1 MTAPTPEE
9 MARAQSA
16 TDADALS
23 RFLRGPVE
31 GAPPVEALA
40 STAAHKTSSVM
51 PPSDDPA
58 NVRRRRWGT
67 AAAIESSPSQR
78 ERRQQQQEPTGGASW
93 WQKTSW
99 FAGANADVA
108 PVLADPTG
116 ADGGTPS
123 HGGIVAGAV
132 QNRFTGPG
140 QREPHAPVT
149 PQSVRLWQNA
159 AAVEDPGECHGGHN
173 ASNAGGAYRPVGGAM
188 AHSRLSLQPRR
199 VRGPTCADDFERD
212 AQSEATGVE
221 EGRHARD
228 GRDRKRYEY
237 DWSRGVW
244 AVEGSGA
251 VVVGARLAHDGANGA
266 DGDDADADDDEDVVK
281 TEEVSEETLRI
292 MEHTRGL
299 RLDRFADAHDAA
311 TRKAKAKAEAKAG
324 ARADKAELKRAA
336 SAVPLAPRDGTLR
349 HPSTAP
355 PPPGG
360 GEGDYAFHH
369 ETVRDDEEQW
379 RMLRL
384 RTGETVYFGAPDTL
398 PETVAAW
405 LDGTKPWPEIRA
417 MELSIAARRA
427 LSVPPGAPGPV
438 VCEALAEAAKAELR
452 KVAEEDAAAAAEE
465 EASKDGGVTG
475 VTYKG
480 GAAVKL
486 APGSTAT
493 PQQANIIERLV
504 NATGASARASEDAV
518 AYGRNGRNDWSLE
531 TLERALGDGDD
542 RHDRYDRYDGDG
554 VAATRTMST
563 DRMVPVV
570 DACKEWGAGVRSSA
584 VVEAMTPRD
593 FFEGLAEPAR
603 VFGPDA
609 AYRIDGWPS
618 DAELRRRA
626 PRHRARAI
634 AALPFQEYTNPVDGP
649 MNLRTAQSS
658 ARSDGSGSVRTRIGC
673 GRREEV
679 GGAGD
684 AVSQRLRTSS
694 VDTAEVLYV
703 AANASDAAEGRD
715 GSYLPDGGSYLPGG
729 SCSDGVGTGD
739 ESPGA
744 VWHVFRRE
752 HEGHIARYLSENL
765 PVLAHPPDG
774 DRRNHHHRP
783 AGAETDDS
791 ANERALAARLP
802 LHDGRCFLSSN
813 EIDELGRESGGA
825 VKPWVIRQARFEAVM
840 VPAGCARQTRNLAG
854 CVSLAVDFAAPESAL
869 AALRVGE
876 AMREL
881 PVKHAER
888 TREGVQVHAR
898 TTVLH
903 AAHAAVTRLEAGDEA
918 AVTRR

>member
-58 NVRRRRWGT
+58 NVQRRRWGT
-67 AAAIESSPSQR
+67 AAAIESSPRQ
-78 ERRQQQQEPTGGASW
+78 QQQQEPTGGASW

-173 ASNAGGAYRPVGGAM
+173 ASNGGAYRPVGGAM

-199 VRGPTCADDFERD
+199 VRGPTCADDFERVHSE
-212 AQSEATGVE
+212 SEATAP
-221 EGRHARD
+221 EGHRHARD
-228 GRDRKRYEY
+228 RRDRRRYEY

-244 AVEGSGA
+244 AVEGSGD
-251 VVVGARLAHDGANGA
+251 VVVGARLDPGSPPQSA
-266 DGDDADADDDEDVVK
+266 DGDEDEGLGDPPSDEDVVVA
-281 TEEVSEETLRI
+281 EEVSEETLRI
-292 MEHTRGL
+292 METTRGL

-311 TRKAKAKAEAKAG
+311 TRRAAERRRQLANAKKG
-324 ARADKAELKRAA
+324 TAELKRVA

-355 PPPGG
+355 PPPG

-438 VCEALAEAAKAELR
+438 VSEALAEAAKAELR
-452 KVAEEDAAAAAEE
+452 KVAEEDAAAAAAAEE

-475 VTYKG
+475 VTSKG
-480 GAAVKL
+480 NAAVKL

-493 PQQANIIERLV
+493 PQQANIIEQLV
-504 NATGASARASEDAV
+504 NATGASARALEDAAAAGGENNAGGRSIQADKETEALKTRLREAIKEKHDV
-518 AYGRNGRNDWSLE
+518 AVRARE
-531 TLERALGDGDD
+531 ATERVAVLERAL
-542 RHDRYDRYDGDG
+542 RAAG
-554 VAATRTMST
+554 VA
-563 DRMVPVV
+563 VP
-570 DACKEWGAGVRSSA
+570 
-584 VVEAMTPRD
+584 
-593 FFEGLAEPAR
+593 
-603 VFGPDA
+603 
-609 AYRIDGWPS
+609 
-618 DAELRRRA
+618 
-626 PRHRARAI
+626 
-634 AALPFQEYTNPVDGP
+634 
-649 MNLRTAQSS
+649 
-658 ARSDGSGSVRTRIGC
+658 
-673 GRREEV
+673 
-679 GGAGD
+679 
-684 AVSQRLRTSS
+684 
-694 VDTAEVLYV
+694 
-703 AANASDAAEGRD
+703 
-715 GSYLPDGGSYLPGG
+715 
-729 SCSDGVGTGD
+729 
-739 ESPGA
+739 
-744 VWHVFRRE
+744 
-752 HEGHIARYLSENL
+752 
-765 PVLAHPPDG
+765 
-774 DRRNHHHRP
+774 
-783 AGAETDDS
+783 
-791 ANERALAARLP
+791 
-802 LHDGRCFLSSN
+802 
-813 EIDELGRESGGA
+813 
-825 VKPWVIRQARFEAVM
+825 
-840 VPAGCARQTRNLAG
+840 
-854 CVSLAVDFAAPESAL
+854 
-869 AALRVGE
+869 
-876 AMREL
+876 
-881 PVKHAER
+881 
-888 TREGVQVHAR
+888 
-898 TTVLH
+898 
-903 AAHAAVTRLEAGDEA
+903 
-918 AVTRR
+918 

>member
-67 AAAIESSPSQR
+67 AAAIESSPRQQ
-78 ERRQQQQEPTGGASW
+78 ERQQQRQEPTGGASW

-108 PVLADPTG
+108 PVLADPRG

-212 AQSEATGVE
+212 AEPE
-221 EGRHARD
+221 EGHHARD
-228 GRDRKRYEY
+228 RRDRKRYEY

-244 AVEGSGA
+244 AVEGSGD
-251 VVVGARLAHDGANGA
+251 VVVGARLAPGSPSPPPA
-266 DGDDADADDDEDVVK
+266 DGDDADDDEDVVVA
-281 TEEVSEETLRI
+281 EEVSEETLRI
-292 MEHTRGL
+292 METTRGL

-311 TRKAKAKAEAKAG
+311 TRRAAERRAAAKAEKVQ
-324 ARADKAELKRAA
+324 ARAERPAELKRAA

-349 HPSTAP
+349 HPSTAATP
-355 PPPGG
+355 PPGGGGGG

-405 LDGTKPWPEIRA
+405 LDGTKPWPEIRT

-427 LSVPPGAPGPV
+427 MSVPPGAPGPV

-452 KVAEEDAAAAAEE
+452 KVAKEDAAAAAAAEE

-475 VTYKG
+475 VTSKG
-480 GAAVKL
+480 RAAVKL

-493 PQQANIIERLV
+493 PQQANIIEQLV
-504 NATGASARASEDAV
+504 NATGASARALEHAAAAGGESVGGGGADKETEALKTRLREAIREKHDVAV
-518 AYGRNGRNDWSLE
+518 RAREATERVAV
-531 TLERALGDGDD
+531 LERAL
-542 RHDRYDRYDGDG
+542 RAAG
-554 VAATRTMST
+554 VA
-563 DRMVPVV
+563 VP
-570 DACKEWGAGVRSSA
+570 
-584 VVEAMTPRD
+584 
-593 FFEGLAEPAR
+593 
-603 VFGPDA
+603 
-609 AYRIDGWPS
+609 
-618 DAELRRRA
+618 
-626 PRHRARAI
+626 
-634 AALPFQEYTNPVDGP
+634 
-649 MNLRTAQSS
+649 
-658 ARSDGSGSVRTRIGC
+658 
-673 GRREEV
+673 
-679 GGAGD
+679 
-684 AVSQRLRTSS
+684 
-694 VDTAEVLYV
+694 
-703 AANASDAAEGRD
+703 
-715 GSYLPDGGSYLPGG
+715 
-729 SCSDGVGTGD
+729 
-739 ESPGA
+739 
-744 VWHVFRRE
+744 
-752 HEGHIARYLSENL
+752 
-765 PVLAHPPDG
+765 
-774 DRRNHHHRP
+774 
-783 AGAETDDS
+783 
-791 ANERALAARLP
+791 
-802 LHDGRCFLSSN
+802 
-813 EIDELGRESGGA
+813 
-825 VKPWVIRQARFEAVM
+825 
-840 VPAGCARQTRNLAG
+840 
-854 CVSLAVDFAAPESAL
+854 
-869 AALRVGE
+869 
-876 AMREL
+876 
-881 PVKHAER
+881 
-888 TREGVQVHAR
+888 
-898 TTVLH
+898 
-903 AAHAAVTRLEAGDEA
+903 
-918 AVTRR
+918 

>member
-23 RFLRGPVE
+23 QFLRGPVE

-40 STAAHKTSSVM
+40 STAAHKTSSVI
-51 PPSDDPA
+51 PPS
-58 NVRRRRWGT
+58 RRWGT
-67 AAAIESSPSQR
+67 AAAIESSPRQQ
-78 ERRQQQQEPTGGASW
+78 ERQQQQQEPTGGASW

-108 PVLADPTG
+108 PVLADPRG

-212 AQSEATGVE
+212 AESE
-221 EGRHARD
+221 EGHHARD

-244 AVEGSGA
+244 AVEGSGD
-251 VVVGARLAHDGANGA
+251 VVVGARLAPGSHPPPANA
-266 DGDDADADDDEDVVK
+266 DDADDDEDDEDVVVA
-281 TEEVSEETLRI
+281 EEVSEETLRI
-292 MEHTRGL
+292 METTRGL

-311 TRKAKAKAEAKAG
+311 TRRAAERRAVAKAERVE
-324 ARADKAELKRAA
+324 ARAEKAELKRAA

-355 PPPGG
+355 PPPGGGGGG

-405 LDGTKPWPEIRA
+405 LDGTKPWPEIRT

-427 LSVPPGAPGPV
+427 TSVPPGAPGPV

-452 KVAEEDAAAAAEE
+452 KVAEEDAAAAAAEE

-475 VTYKG
+475 VTSKG

-493 PQQANIIERLV
+493 PQQANIIEQLV
-504 NATGASARASEDAV
+504 NATGCESVGGGGADKETEALKTRLREAIREKHDVAVRAREATERVAV
-518 AYGRNGRNDWSLE
+518 
-531 TLERALGDGDD
+531 LERAL
-542 RHDRYDRYDGDG
+542 RAAG
-554 VAATRTMST
+554 VA
-563 DRMVPVV
+563 VP
-570 DACKEWGAGVRSSA
+570 
-584 VVEAMTPRD
+584 
-593 FFEGLAEPAR
+593 
-603 VFGPDA
+603 
-609 AYRIDGWPS
+609 
-618 DAELRRRA
+618 
-626 PRHRARAI
+626 
-634 AALPFQEYTNPVDGP
+634 
-649 MNLRTAQSS
+649 
-658 ARSDGSGSVRTRIGC
+658 
-673 GRREEV
+673 
-679 GGAGD
+679 
-684 AVSQRLRTSS
+684 
-694 VDTAEVLYV
+694 
-703 AANASDAAEGRD
+703 
-715 GSYLPDGGSYLPGG
+715 
-729 SCSDGVGTGD
+729 
-739 ESPGA
+739 
-744 VWHVFRRE
+744 
-752 HEGHIARYLSENL
+752 
-765 PVLAHPPDG
+765 
-774 DRRNHHHRP
+774 
-783 AGAETDDS
+783 
-791 ANERALAARLP
+791 
-802 LHDGRCFLSSN
+802 
-813 EIDELGRESGGA
+813 
-825 VKPWVIRQARFEAVM
+825 
-840 VPAGCARQTRNLAG
+840 
-854 CVSLAVDFAAPESAL
+854 
-869 AALRVGE
+869 
-876 AMREL
+876 
-881 PVKHAER
+881 
-888 TREGVQVHAR
+888 
-898 TTVLH
+898 
-903 AAHAAVTRLEAGDEA
+903 
-918 AVTRR
+918 

>member
-16 TDADALS
+16 ADADALS

-78 ERRQQQQEPTGGASW
+78 ERRRQQQEPTGGASW

-173 ASNAGGAYRPVGGAM
+173 AGGAYRPVGGAM

-228 GRDRKRYEY
+228 RKRYEY
-237 DWSRGVW
+237 DWVRGVW

-251 VVVGARLAHDGANGA
+251 AVVGARLACGANGA
-266 DGDDADADDDEDVVK
+266 NGANGDDAAAADDDDDAADDDEDVVN

-311 TRKAKAKAEAKAG
+311 TRRAAERRVAKAKAKAG

-355 PPPGG
+355 PPPGGGGGG

-452 KVAEEDAAAAAEE
+452 MVAEEDAAAAAAAEE

-475 VTYKG
+475 VTSKG

-486 APGSTAT
+486 APGSNAT

-504 NATGASARASEDAV
+504 NATGASARAAEDAV
-518 AYGRNGRNDWSLE
+518 AYGRIGQNDRGADEE
-531 TLERALGDGDD
+531 TEALKTRLREAIKEKHDVAVRAREATERVAVLERAL
-542 RHDRYDRYDGDG
+542 RAAG
-554 VAATRTMST
+554 VA
-563 DRMVPVV
+563 VP
-570 DACKEWGAGVRSSA
+570 
-584 VVEAMTPRD
+584 
-593 FFEGLAEPAR
+593 
-603 VFGPDA
+603 
-609 AYRIDGWPS
+609 
-618 DAELRRRA
+618 
-626 PRHRARAI
+626 
-634 AALPFQEYTNPVDGP
+634 
-649 MNLRTAQSS
+649 
-658 ARSDGSGSVRTRIGC
+658 
-673 GRREEV
+673 
-679 GGAGD
+679 
-684 AVSQRLRTSS
+684 
-694 VDTAEVLYV
+694 
-703 AANASDAAEGRD
+703 
-715 GSYLPDGGSYLPGG
+715 
-729 SCSDGVGTGD
+729 
-739 ESPGA
+739 
-744 VWHVFRRE
+744 
-752 HEGHIARYLSENL
+752 
-765 PVLAHPPDG
+765 
-774 DRRNHHHRP
+774 
-783 AGAETDDS
+783 
-791 ANERALAARLP
+791 
-802 LHDGRCFLSSN
+802 
-813 EIDELGRESGGA
+813 
-825 VKPWVIRQARFEAVM
+825 
-840 VPAGCARQTRNLAG
+840 
-854 CVSLAVDFAAPESAL
+854 
-869 AALRVGE
+869 
-876 AMREL
+876 
-881 PVKHAER
+881 
-888 TREGVQVHAR
+888 
-898 TTVLH
+898 
-903 AAHAAVTRLEAGDEA
+903 
-918 AVTRR
+918 